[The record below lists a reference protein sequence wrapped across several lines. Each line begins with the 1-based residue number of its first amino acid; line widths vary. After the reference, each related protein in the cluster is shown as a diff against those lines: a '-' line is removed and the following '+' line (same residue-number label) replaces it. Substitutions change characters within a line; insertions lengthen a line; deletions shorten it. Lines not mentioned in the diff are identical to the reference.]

1 MNQQDLTNMST
12 NDTAAVDFDL
22 ERLIEAA
29 RRHGEDSEPDHEV
42 GDLQDILRAAWE
54 QLTPDQRR
62 RVIRSP
68 EVSNV
73 VEAAGGDLPLLQTVG
88 DLADVDDGEL
98 AEALQF
104 VGAPGGLTAE
114 QEVDAVNALRL
125 NAFADDEERDRWR
138 EQAAPGRG

>member
-1 MNQQDLTNMST
+1 MNKQN
-12 NDTAAVDFDL
+12 TADVVDFDL

-54 QLTPDQRR
+54 ELTPDQRR
-62 RVIRSP
+62 WVIRSS

-88 DLADVDDGEL
+88 DLADVDDEEL

-104 VGAPGGLTAE
+104 VGAPGGHTAE

-125 NAFADDEERDRWR
+125 NAFADDEERDCWR
-138 EQAAPGRG
+138 EQAASVRG

>member
-1 MNQQDLTNMST
+1 MTKDQTPHSI
-12 NDTAAVDFDL
+12 VFDV

-42 GDLQDILRAAWE
+42 GDLQDVLRAAWAE
-54 QLTPDQRR
+54 LTPDQRR

-68 EVSNV
+68 DVSNV
-73 VEAAGGDLPLLQTVG
+73 IEAASADLPLLQNVG
-88 DLADVDDGEL
+88 DLADVDDDEL

-104 VGAPGGLTAE
+104 VGAPGGLTPE

-138 EQAAPGRG
+138 EQGAVARG